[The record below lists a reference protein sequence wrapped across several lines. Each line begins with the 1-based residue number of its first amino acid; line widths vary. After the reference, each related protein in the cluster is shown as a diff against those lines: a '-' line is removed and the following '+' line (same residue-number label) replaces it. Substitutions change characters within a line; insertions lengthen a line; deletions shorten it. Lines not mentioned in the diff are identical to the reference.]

1 MVKELLEQIKTRKPL
16 NIYLFIFRGKTHQ
29 EKIMLGIIYCRR
41 KIPNHEEWSAFAFC
55 YSNSKTIMYD
65 FSFFITFCIFH

>member
-1 MVKELLEQIKTRKPL
+1 MEKELLGQIKTRKPL

-41 KIPNHEEWSAFAFC
+41 KIPNHEE
-55 YSNSKTIMYD
+55 
-65 FSFFITFCIFH
+65 